1 MTNSHADTLT
11 ATDAV
16 DAAGFGAYD
25 TPLGI
30 TNPQSTSCWTA
41 CRASTRW

>member
-30 TNPQSTSCWTA
+30 TNPPIDELLDRVSS
-41 CRASTRW
+41 